1 MQDPS
6 LYSQIKAQV
15 VQQQHPQPQFPEQ
28 EHLKCPRCDSPN
40 TKFCYYNN
48 YNLSQ
53 PRHFCK
59 NCKRYWT
66 KGGALRNI
74 PVGGGSRKN
83 TKRSS
88 SSSSSAPDPTSTK
101 RPAPAASVL
110 KDNNNN
116 NKNDGKNVNGEMAE
130 TLPLMGENFG
140 GQFGNLLEVSGSF
153 SSLLG
158 SGGGQFGNFLDGMGQ
173 NGSSLPISEH
183 FGDPGSGQDVD
194 PGVGLGSGNSSNGD
208 GFLNIQ
214 GGGGGGNETGCWS
227 GGSNGWPDLSIYT
240 PGSTFHR
247 MNECVKID
255 IIRRIGSI

>member
-15 VQQQHPQPQFPEQ
+15 QQPQVQFPEQ
-28 EHLKCPRCDSPN
+28 EHLKCPRCDSTN

-59 NCKRYWT
+59 NCRRYWT

-83 TKRSS
+83 AKRSS
-88 SSSSSAPDPTSTK
+88 SASSASSAAVK
-101 RPAPAASVL
+101 RPAPPSI
-110 KDNNNN
+110 
-116 NKNDGKNVNGEMAE
+116 KNDGKGSDGDTAVK
-130 TLPLMGENFG
+130 GENFV
-140 GQFGNLLEVSGSF
+140 GQFGNLLEASGSF

-158 SGGGQFGNFLDGMGQ
+158 SSVGQFGNFLEGLGP
-173 NGSSLPISEH
+173 NGSSLQMSDH
-183 FGDPGSGQDVD
+183 FGDPGSGQNVD
-194 PGVGLGSGNSSNGD
+194 PHVLESDGNSNTEV
-208 GFLNIQ
+208 FLNIH
-214 GGGGGGNETGCWS
+214 GGDDGGAGVGDGGCWS

-240 PGSTFHR
+240 PGSTFL
-247 MNECVKID
+247 
-255 IIRRIGSI
+255 

>member
-15 VQQQHPQPQFPEQ
+15 QPPQPQFPEQ
-28 EHLKCPRCDSPN
+28 EHLKCPRCDSTN

-59 NCKRYWT
+59 SCRRYWT

-83 TKRSS
+83 AKRSS
-88 SSSSSAPDPTSTK
+88 SSSSSAAK
-101 RPAPAASVL
+101 RPAAAPPSAPPSS
-110 KDNNNN
+110 NNS
-116 NKNDGKNVNGEMAE
+116 KHDDSRSKNGETAE
-130 TLPLMGENFG
+130 TLPLKGENFV
-140 GQFGNLLEVSGSF
+140 GQFGNLLEAGGSF

-158 SGGGQFGNFLDGMGQ
+158 SSGGQFGNFLDGLGP
-173 NGSSLPISEH
+173 NGSTLQITDH
-183 FGDPGSGQDVD
+183 FGDPGSGQNVD
-194 PGVGLGSGNSSNGD
+194 PQVLESGSSNNAD

-214 GGGGGGNETGCWS
+214 GGGSGGDTGCWG
-227 GGSNGWPDLSIYT
+227 GGSTGWPDLAIYT
-240 PGSTFHR
+240 PGPNFQ
-247 MNECVKID
+247 
-255 IIRRIGSI
+255 